1 MEEKAKSSNNKIK
14 SSNNKILIIALLVL
28 LFALIGYTFYNNNDH
43 KEAVKFLQDEKEQ
56 IIGNLTAME
65 EKYDIAIAQNT
76 SLSDSLTVEK
86 ERIIAFKD
94 SVKSLKKINS
104 RTLSRYRGQLANLKA
119 TNERLLDEVD
129 SLRLANNMLTEE
141 KDSINSQL
149 QVQTTYNDTLVAQN
163 MELAKKVEI
172 GGAINVENVNVTAM
186 KMRSNGKYTETNK
199 AQKTDAIKV
208 EFRLIENEI
217 ATPGDKEAY
226 IVLKNPEGKVIN
238 AKGTFM
244 LKDGSESKYTDQT
257 IVNYENADLDVVML
271 VERKGE
277 KYSKGSYPIEV
288 YVDGKLVGSA
298 RLELSDSFLGL

>member
-1 MEEKAKSSNNKIK
+1 MEENNKSSN
-14 SSNNKILIIALLVL
+14 SKILIIALTVL

-43 KEAVKFLQDEKEQ
+43 KEAIKFLQDEKEQ

-65 EKYDIAIAQNT
+65 EKYDVAIAGNT
-76 SLSDSLTVEK
+76 SLSDSLTLEK
-86 ERIIAFKD
+86 EKIALLRD
-94 SVKSLKKINS
+94 SVQNLKKINS
-104 RTLSRYRGQLANLKA
+104 DVLRRYRNQLASLEK
-119 TNERLLDEVD
+119 TNERLLDQVD
-129 SLRLANNMLTEE
+129 SLMFANNILTEE

-149 QVQTTYNDTLVAQN
+149 EIQTTYNDTLVAQN
-163 MELAKKVEI
+163 MELARKVEI

-208 EFRLIENEI
+208 EFRLMENEI
-217 ATPGDKEAY
+217 ADPGDKEAY
-226 IVLKNPEGKVIN
+226 IVLKNPAGQVIN

-244 LKDGSESKYTDQT
+244 AKDGAELKYTDQT

-277 KYSKGSYPIEV
+277 KYEKGTYPIEV
-288 YVDGKLVGSA
+288 FVDGKMVGSA
-298 RLELSDSFLGL
+298 KLELSDSFLGL

>member
-1 MEEKAKSSNNKIK
+1 MGENAK

-43 KEAVKFLQDEKEQ
+43 KEAVQFLQDEKEQ

-65 EKYDIAIAQNT
+65 EKYDVAIAENT
-76 SLSDSLTVEK
+76 SLSDSLTIEK
-86 ERIIAFKD
+86 DRIVALKD
-94 SVKSLKKINS
+94 SVKGLKKINS
-104 RTLSRYRGQLANLKA
+104 RTLSRYRGQLATLQA
-119 TNERLLDEVD
+119 TNDRLLDEVD
-129 SLRLANNMLTEE
+129 SLKLSNNILTEE

-149 QVQTTYNDTLVAQN
+149 EVQTNYNDTLVAQN
-163 MELAKKVEI
+163 MDLARKVEI
-172 GGAINVENVNVTAM
+172 GGAINVENVNVTGM

-208 EFRLIENEI
+208 EFRLVENEI

-226 IVLKNPEGKVIN
+226 IVLKDPTGKVIN
-238 AKGTFM
+238 AKGTFL
-244 LKDGSESKYTDQT
+244 LKDGTEYKYTDQT
-257 IVNYENADLDVVML
+257 IVNYENANLDVVML

-277 KYSKGSYPIEV
+277 KYIKGSYPIEV
-288 YVDGKLVGSA
+288 YVDGKLVGGA

>member
-1 MEEKAKSSNNKIK
+1 MEENKK
-14 SSNNKILIIALLVL
+14 SSNNKILIIALTVL

-43 KEAVKFLQDEKEQ
+43 KEALKFLQDEKEQ

-76 SLSDSLTVEK
+76 SLSDSLTIEK
-86 ERIIAFKD
+86 DKIVVFKD

-104 RTLSRYRGQLANLKA
+104 NTLRRYRNQLANLEA
-119 TNERLLDEVD
+119 TNERLLIEVD
-129 SLRLANNMLTEE
+129 SLRLFNNLLTEE

-149 QVQTTYNDTLVAQN
+149 EMQTNFNDTLVAQN
-163 MELAKKVEI
+163 MELARKVEI
-172 GGAINVENVNVTAM
+172 GGAINVENVKVTAM

-208 EFRLIENEI
+208 NFRLLENEI

-226 IVLKNPEGKVIN
+226 IVLKNPKGQVIN
-238 AKGTFM
+238 AKGTFI
-244 LKDGSESKYTDQT
+244 LEDGTEAKYTDQT
-257 IVNYENADLDVVML
+257 IVNYENANLDVVML

-277 KYSKGSYPIEV
+277 KYEKGTYPIEV
-288 YVDGKLVGSA
+288 YVDGKLVGGA